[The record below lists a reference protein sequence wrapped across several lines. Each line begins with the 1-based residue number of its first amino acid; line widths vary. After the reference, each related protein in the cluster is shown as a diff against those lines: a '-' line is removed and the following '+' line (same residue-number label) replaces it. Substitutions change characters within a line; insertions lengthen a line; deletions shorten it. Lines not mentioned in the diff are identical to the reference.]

1 MALSL
6 IISPLSLRAF
16 TTMTAVTSADT
27 RSPAFDPAAFDKVV
41 MGTYGRFKLAV
52 ARGEGC
58 YLWDTDGNKHL
69 DFAAGIATCCLGH
82 ADMSLADAVYNQM
95 KTVHH
100 VSNLYYIPQ
109 QGQLATRLV
118 EGSCADRAF
127 FCNSGAE
134 ANEAAIK
141 LARKHAH
148 EVLEIDEPLILTAKN
163 SFHGRT
169 LATITATGQ
178 PKYHKGFYPLVPG
191 FDYVTYNDVDELRSM
206 VKDAR
211 GGLLGKGKSRL
222 AAIMLEPLQVRGVDR
237 RTLPLPLNPTPT
249 LTLTPTLAPTL
260 TLTCPLPYI
269 AGRGRHHAC
278 DEGVLPGGARAVRRD
293 PTSNPTPNTPT
304 LTLALIPTLTLAL
317 TLTLTPTP
325 TFNQVRR
332 DGRAPHLRRG
342 PDRHGTHGQDVGL
355 RAARGRARRLH

>member
-1 MALSL
+1 MSRGRRVFHSYSRLARENRDDDRRTTANLCRRRMALSL

-16 TTMTAVTSADT
+16 TTMTATASA
-27 RSPAFDPAAFDKVV
+27 PAAFDPVAFDKVV

-58 YLWDTDGNKHL
+58 YLWDSDGNKHL

-222 AAIMLEPLQVRGVDR
+222 AAIMLEPLQVSW
-237 RTLPLPLNPTPT
+237 P
-249 LTLTPTLAPTL
+249 
-260 TLTCPLPYI
+260 
-269 AGRGRHHAC
+269 
-278 DEGVLPGGARAVRRD
+278 
-293 PTSNPTPNTPT
+293 
-304 LTLALIPTLTLAL
+304 
-317 TLTLTPTP
+317 
-325 TFNQVRR
+325 
-332 DGRAPHLRRG
+332 
-342 PDRHGTHGQDVGL
+342 
-355 RAARGRARRLH
+355 